1 MPGRK
6 TRRAAISCWPQILV
20 AAATACHLLL
30 AQSRVREPVEMHSRG
45 LLLVLVLF
53 VTGCTGAPGS
63 AIARSAP
70 ESFSP
75 LVKRVLPSVVNIA
88 VTETVSGGQVLSELP
103 PELRDTP
110 LGREF
115 RKRFGNRREQTM
127 GAGSGFVIDPS
138 GLIVTNNHVVG
149 HADKI
154 VVGLTDGTRLPAR
167 VIGTDEL
174 TDVALIKVQAT
185 GPLAAVTFGDSR
197 QVEVGD
203 WVLAAGNPFG
213 LGGSVTAGIISARG
227 RDLGAGPFDNFLQL
241 DAPINPGNSGG
252 PIFNMDGQVIAV
264 STAIVSPSGGSVGI
278 GFATPSELIVPIIN
292 KLRTSGRIERGWLG
306 VSVENSD
313 NGVTVAGVERTSPA
327 ARAGLRQGDAILA
340 VNGERIE
347 GARGLIRTVAAVSPG
362 SNVSLTI
369 RRQGREMDVSVT
381 VGRRAENGAG

>member
-1 MPGRK
+1 VL
-6 TRRAAISCWPQILV
+6 ALALV
-20 AAATACHLLL
+20 VTACT
-30 AQSRVREPVEMHSRG
+30 SV
-45 LLLVLVLF
+45 
-53 VTGCTGAPGS
+53 PGS
-63 AIARSAP
+63 AIARSTP

-88 VTETVSGGQVLSELP
+88 VTETVSGGEVLSELP

-115 RKRFGNRREQTM
+115 RRRFGNRREQTM
-127 GAGSGFVIDPS
+127 GAGSGFIIDSS

-154 VVGLTDGTRLPAR
+154 VVSLTNGTRLPAE
-167 VIGTDEL
+167 VIGSDEL

-185 GPLAAVTFGDSR
+185 GPLPAVAFGDSR

-213 LGGSVTAGIISARG
+213 LGGSVTAGIVSARG

-252 PIFNMDGQVIAV
+252 PIFNMDGQVVGV

-278 GFATPSELIVPIIN
+278 GFATPSELVMPIIN
-292 KLRTSGRIERGWLG
+292 QLRTSGHIERGWLG
-306 VSVENSD
+306 VSVANSD
-313 NGVTVAGVERTSPA
+313 NGVTIAGIERSSPA
-327 ARAGLRQGDAILA
+327 ARAGLRQGDTILA

-347 GARGLIRTVAAVSPG
+347 GALGLIRTVAAVSPG
-362 SNVSLTI
+362 SSVNLTI
-369 RRQGREMDVSVT
+369 RRQGREFDVPVT
-381 VGRRAENGAG
+381 VGQRPASGSG

>member
-1 MPGRK
+1 VL
-6 TRRAAISCWPQILV
+6 AFALV
-20 AAATACHLLL
+20 ATACT
-30 AQSRVREPVEMHSRG
+30 SV
-45 LLLVLVLF
+45 
-53 VTGCTGAPGS
+53 PGS

-88 VTETVSGGQVLSELP
+88 VTETVSGGEVLSELP

-115 RKRFGNRREQTM
+115 RRRFGNRKEQTM
-127 GAGSGFVIDPS
+127 GAGSGFIIDSS

-154 VVGLTDGTRLPAR
+154 VVSLTNGTRLPAE
-167 VIGTDEL
+167 VIGSDEL

-185 GPLAAVTFGDSR
+185 SPLPAVAFGDSR

-213 LGGSVTAGIISARG
+213 LGGSVTAGIVSARG

-252 PIFNMDGQVIAV
+252 PIFNMDGQVVGV

-278 GFATPSELIVPIIN
+278 GFATPSELVMPIIN
-292 KLRTSGRIERGWLG
+292 QLRTSGHIERGWLG
-306 VSVENSD
+306 VSVANSD
-313 NGVTVAGVERTSPA
+313 NGVTIAGIERTSPA
-327 ARAGLRQGDAILA
+327 ARAGLRQGDIILS

-347 GARGLIRTVAAVSPG
+347 GALGLIRTVAAVSPG
-362 SNVSLTI
+362 STVNLTI
-369 RRQGREMDVSVT
+369 RRQGREFDMPVT
-381 VGRRAENGAG
+381 VGQRPSGGAG